1 MTTARRKRSR
11 VALGFGEK
19 LRSARHRCGLSQE
32 QLATACD
39 MDHPFPNFFER
50 GQRTPVPLVL
60 LDLAAA
66 MEVPPERLVIDTAVR
81 IEDG

>member
-1 MTTARRKRSR
+1 
-11 VALGFGEK
+11 
-19 LRSARHRCGLSQE
+19 
-32 QLATACD
+32 

-50 GQRTPVPLVL
+50 GQRTPALLVL

-66 MEVPPERLVIDTAVR
+66 LEVPPEQLAINTAVR